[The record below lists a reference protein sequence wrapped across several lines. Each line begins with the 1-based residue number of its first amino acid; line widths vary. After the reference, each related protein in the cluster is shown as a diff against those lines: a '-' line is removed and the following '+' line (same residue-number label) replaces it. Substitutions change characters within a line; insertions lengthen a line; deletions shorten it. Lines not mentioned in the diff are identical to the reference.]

1 MTEKVGHSAQLRTM
15 RKEWIESTK
24 PKPRE
29 EEDYEDVEG
38 LEVLRSM
45 EQGQNGGLMSLDKLI
60 IADEMSRTEEGR
72 TEETSPATDKED
84 EPLFVDDMSD
94 FDMDDIMGSQEPPEA
109 QEPLKQAADTNES
122 PVPTDTSARQ
132 DEFEDEMEAMGEM
145 DDMY

>member
-1 MTEKVGHSAQLRTM
+1 MTEKVGHSAHLRTI

-29 EEDYEDVEG
+29 EVDIEDVEG

-60 IADEMSRTEEGR
+60 IANETARTEEAR
-72 TEETSPATDKED
+72 TEETSPAIDKED

-94 FDMDDIMGSQEPPEA
+94 FDMDDIMGSQEPLKPLK
-109 QEPLKQAADTNES
+109 PLKQAADTDSS
-122 PVPTDTSARQ
+122 PVPTGNSARQ
-132 DEFEDEMEAMGEM
+132 DDFEDEMEAMGEM
-145 DDMY
+145 DDLY